1 MNEGVKIILE
11 RMKTHPEEFVPAYEG
26 GTTKWNNIIGRY
38 HNFLTTEE
46 SEAIT
51 KAQKAVV
58 HEVMRER
65 FTSAVMEE
73 LLGANEQ
80 PEEYVQPA
88 IVKTQPAYPTGIQSA
103 TNAYTLNNVGATG
116 SWNSATTSSTL
127 TSNSLTIGNTT
138 LDESKLKQ
146 LLDLQVK
153 EAKLREQEAQKEEQR
168 KLLVGKLYN
177 YLGENT

>member
-26 GTTKWNNIIGRY
+26 GTTKWNSIIGRY
-38 HNFLTTEE
+38 NNFLTTEE

-73 LLGANEQ
+73 LLGSSDQ

-88 IVKTQPAYPTGIQSA
+88 IVTPRPPYPNTA
-103 TNAYTLNNVGATG
+103 TNNAYTLSNVGATG
-116 SWNSATTSSTL
+116 SWNSATNCSQL
-127 TSNSLTIGNTT
+127 TSNSLTIGSTT
-138 LDESKLKQ
+138 LDEAKLKQ
-146 LLDLQVK
+146 LM
-153 EAKLREQEAQKEEQR
+153 KLQEARQKEYELQEENR